1 MNKPLTGVTR
11 RKLRSSEWFNNPH
24 NPGMTALYRSE
35 EHTSELQ
42 SLV

>member
-24 NPGMTALYRSE
+24 NPGMTALYLGASSFLFAKRD
-35 EHTSELQ
+35 
-42 SLV
+42 V